1 MDATSNGPKITVQS
15 AIIDRFNAEIGNA
28 KITSGTPAMIEAVLN
43 NILWSLEE
51 QGIEHDLKLIR
62 KEAEIERTEYYEII
76 ALVDEGPM
84 RVTKA
89 WPLLIPDHITYKKQ
103 EVRSNIEYAGH
114 RLVKLLEIRPLFKK
128 R

>member
-1 MDATSNGPKITVQS
+1 MDTTLNGPKITVQS

-28 KITSGTPAMIEAVLN
+28 KITSETPAMIEAVLN

-51 QGIEHDLKLIR
+51 QGIEHNLKLTR
-62 KEAEIERTEYYEII
+62 KEAGVERTEYYEVI

-89 WPLLIPDHITYKKQ
+89 WPLLIPDHITDKKQ
-103 EVRSNIEYAGH
+103 EVISNIEYAGH
-114 RLVKLLEIRPLFKK
+114 KLVKLLEIRPLFEK